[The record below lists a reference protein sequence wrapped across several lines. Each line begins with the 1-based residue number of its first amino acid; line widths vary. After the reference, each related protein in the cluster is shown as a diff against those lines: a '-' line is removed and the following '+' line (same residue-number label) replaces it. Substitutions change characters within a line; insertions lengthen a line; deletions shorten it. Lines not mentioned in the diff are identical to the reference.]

1 MIFTLK
7 GKIAIVVGINLAV
20 ICLFY
25 WGLYNPQIKMIER
38 IEREIEGENLRVVR
52 LREKINEYE
61 EIKKEYEIMKSE
73 LSFLES
79 QLIGRKE
86 IPSFFSELSLR
97 GKTYGIE
104 YVKIVPEKMISGKY
118 YDRVPVRIELYSTY
132 HALGKFLSDI
142 ARRPKMSSLT
152 VENIEMKGIES
163 EKTSNL
169 EGQKS
174 HTIGVNLLMF
184 IYNKKD
190 VSEEVTV
197 EGEESQEGSLEANKG
212 VKVETQRERVEG
224 RRE

>member
-7 GKIAIVVGINLAV
+7 VKIATAIGINLAM

-25 WGLYNPQIKMIER
+25 WGLYNPRTKIIER
-38 IEREIEGENLRVVR
+38 IEREIEGEKLRVVR
-52 LREKINEYE
+52 LREKSNEYE

-97 GKTYGIE
+97 GKTYGID
-104 YVKIVPEKMISGKY
+104 YVKIVPEKIISGKY
-118 YDRVPVRIELYSTY
+118 YDRVPVGIELYSTY

-142 ARRPKMSSLT
+142 ARRPRMSSLT

-169 EGQKS
+169 EGQS

-190 VSEEVTV
+190 VSQKITV
-197 EGEESQEGSLEANKG
+197 GREESQEGSLEANKG
-212 VKVETQRERVEG
+212 VKVEAQRERVES
-224 RRE
+224 RRG